1 MTTITFVVGI
11 ERFNAGAWGEVERRL
26 AADGAK
32 VRLRRYHDAHVDQ
45 ADPALAADLLDSDVV
60 FISLINMR
68 PQADW
73 LASQLEGRVRLREH
87 ARGHGAHQSRRA
99 PVQREEG

>member
-45 ADPALAADLLDSDVV
+45 ADPALAA
-60 FISLINMR
+60 
-68 PQADW
+68 
-73 LASQLEGRVRLREH
+73 E
-87 ARGHGAHQSRRA
+87 
-99 PVQREEG
+99 